1 MRQIAQADTM
11 NVSEFRDQLLSEHAA
26 LEADGA
32 ETEAD
37 RKPVVLDQ
45 QSVGRLSRMDA
56 MQGQAMAQALQARRA
71 GRLRAI
77 SAALTRIDDGEFGYC
92 DDCGEEIAEGRL
104 RLDPCA
110 MKCRDCAG

>member
-1 MRQIAQADTM
+1 M
-11 NVSEFRDQLLSEHAA
+11 NFSKFRDQLLSERAA
-26 LEADGA
+26 LEADGT
-32 ETEAD
+32 ETKAD

-56 MQGQAMAQALQARRA
+56 IQGQAMAQAVQARRA

-77 SAALTRIDDGEFGYC
+77 SAALTRIEEGEFGYC
-92 DDCGEEIAEGRL
+92 TDCGEEIVEGRL

-110 MKCRDCAG
+110 MKCRECAG

>member
-1 MRQIAQADTM
+1 MRQIEQADTM

-45 QSVGRLSRMDA
+45 QGVGRLSRMDA

-77 SAALTRIDDGEFGYC
+77 SGALTRIDEGEFGYC
-92 DDCGEEIAEGRL
+92 DDCGEKITEGRL

-110 MKCRDCAG
+110 IKCRDCAG

>member
-1 MRQIAQADTM
+1 M